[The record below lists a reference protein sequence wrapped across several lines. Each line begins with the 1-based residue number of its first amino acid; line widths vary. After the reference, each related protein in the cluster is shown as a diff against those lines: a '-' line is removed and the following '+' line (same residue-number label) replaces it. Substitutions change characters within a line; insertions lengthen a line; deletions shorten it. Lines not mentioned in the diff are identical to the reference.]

1 MPASRRRRAAASGL
15 LAAALAGAWIP
26 LVPSPARADDVRAR
40 QRGVLNELGM
50 DAAWKI
56 TKGRNV
62 TVAVVDSGVDP
73 QQKDIAGSVTVGPNM
88 LAAIDGGSKPAHLH
102 GTGMASLI
110 AGHGHGPGGGDG
122 VIGLAPEAHVLAI
135 RVIGEK
141 EDPSFARYRGSRE
154 AEDAVAKGIRYAAD
168 HGADVINLSLGKDDE
183 ISAERDAIGYAIGKG
198 VVVVSAVGNDGD
210 DERLIDGNGFAPYSY
225 PASYPG
231 VIAVAA
237 TQPSHARAPFSN
249 RNLSVMVSAPG
260 AGLPV
265 AGPGDAYFLSDGT
278 SDASALVSGIAA
290 LIRAK
295 HPKMAPALVSQALV
309 EGTRFGPQAGY
320 DPDVG
325 FGEVNAPR
333 ALAAADSLARARPA
347 SAAGKPGAKRFGDAD
362 PGPVT
367 IIDRPA
373 WVTPTVAG
381 IILIGVVGVVGSIV
395 IAIAFHRRHPRLL
408 PVGSVPAP
416 AGPPGGGFAPQGRP
430 SYAPYGGVP
439 AGAPNRPV
447 YGPPAPQGPGGASG
461 RPGFGPPGSAPP
473 SAPAGTSADTPRQPG
488 QGASAFAP
496 PDRQGQGAS
505 AFAPPDQSGQGT
517 SAFAP
522 PAPSAGGRPSF
533 AAPDG
538 PAPPGGAGHAPPDPA
553 SRPSFGAPEEPSGES

>member
-1 MPASRRRRAAASGL
+1 MLTGTRARSAVRGRRAAASAL
-15 LAAALAGAWIP
+15 LAAALTGAWLP
-26 LVPSPARADDVRAR
+26 LLPSPARADDVRSR

-88 LAAIDGGSKPAHLH
+88 LAAVDGGSRPAHLH

-122 VIGLAPEAHVLAI
+122 VIGLAPEARILAI

-183 ISAERDAIGYAIGKG
+183 IPAERDAIGYAIGKG

-210 DERLIDGNGFAPYSY
+210 DQRLIDGNGFAPYSY

-249 RNLSVMVSAPG
+249 RNLSVVVSAPG

-265 AGPGDAYFLSDGT
+265 AGPGGEYFLSDGT
-278 SDASALVSGIAA
+278 SDASALVSGVAA

-309 EGTRFGPQAGY
+309 EGARFGPQSGY

-333 ALAAADSLARARPA
+333 ALTAADSLARGRPA
-347 SAAGKPGAKRFGDAD
+347 SAAGKPGAKRFGDDD

-381 IILIGVVGVVGSIV
+381 IILIGVAGVVGSIV
-395 IAIAFHRRHPRLL
+395 VAVAFHRRHPRFL
-408 PVGSVPAP
+408 PAGSVPAP
-416 AGPPGGGFAPQGRP
+416 AGPPGGFMPRNGPPYAQ
-430 SYAPYGGVP
+430 APYGGVP

-447 YGPPAPQGPGGASG
+447 YGSPAPQMPG
-461 RPGFGPPGSAPP
+461 RPGAGPPGAGPP
-473 SAPAGTSADTPRQPG
+473 AAAGTAADTPRQPSQGAPAFAPPDQPG
-488 QGASAFAP
+488 QGTHAFAP
-496 PDRQGQGAS
+496 PDRPG
-505 AFAPPDQSGQGT
+505 
-517 SAFAP
+517 
-522 PAPSAGGRPSF
+522 GGRPSF
-533 AAPDG
+533 APPDG
-538 PAPPGGAGHAPPDPA
+538 PAPGAAGHAPPDPA
-553 SRPSFGAPEEPSGES
+553 ARPSFGAPEEPSGQS